1 MVAAALADGRM
12 TPEERAAIQP
22 HLGESRL
29 RPEDV
34 ARVHQDLVLP
44 ATPEELA
51 CLEPDPARRVV
62 LFRAA
67 LLILR
72 ADTRITDTERT
83 WLGRLGSAL
92 GLDEVRQREL
102 EQDLLLAADGAAA
115 GP

>member
-1 MVAAALADGRM
+1 
-12 TPEERAAIQP
+12 
-22 HLGESRL
+22 
-29 RPEDV
+29 
-34 ARVHQDLVLP
+34 
-44 ATPEELA
+44 
-51 CLEPDPARRVV
+51 V